1 MYLTLLFNPE
11 QGIPCS
17 GKRTF
22 RLVSLKHTIEKT
34 LLRSKERQDARDQNH
49 TLHGRDQSVRIP
61 GMAYPECMSP
71 PNTSID
77 LCIISTDSHQNS
89 PVFANTK
96 IILVPTFQGGIM
108 QMNDNRPPFTVKST
122 SSRPTVIAST
132 EYTDHSPRDAQQTKA
147 PTHLSSAS
155 TSPNASKSL
164 SRLQAKCPNPS
175 PKTPSQ
181 QCARCVPCNWSDLK
195 R

>member
-1 MYLTLLFNPE
+1 VFKITVEFIIHLDTHGLPIKSGAKAWSLGAPRFTGLGIEVNSNQSDNMYLTLLFNPE

-22 RLVSLKHTIEKT
+22 RLVSLKHTIEKK

-108 QMNDNRPPFTVKST
+108 QMNDNRPPFSVKST
-122 SSRPTVIAST
+122 QNSHA
-132 EYTDHSPRDAQQTKA
+132 
-147 PTHLSSAS
+147 HLHQR
-155 TSPNASKSL
+155 KY
-164 SRLQAKCPNPS
+164 
-175 PKTPSQ
+175 
-181 QCARCVPCNWSDLK
+181 
-195 R
+195 